1 MYGQGCIVATFGD
14 YAAIRQLMAD
24 LASEG
29 IEAAVP
35 ETVSL
40 GVISCKDL
48 GNTELASHERALL
61 LSSLVVFSI
70 YDFAR
75 AIVSCRPVARSPRRR
90 GDLRRVRCPNSLLF
104 RIVDCDGVIQ
114 ARDLEDAPVVVA
126 QTIGKKSLLLA
137 VDTDE
142 QRNQKSYAARVHIL
156 KALEVQDDRPYVPIR
171 CLVVGV
177 HKHVLGEGGEFPLH
191 IYYACFLTCAPDVHL
206 DLSFGH
212 FVPPSPVYLL
222 YSLILA
228 A

>member
-75 AIVSCRPVARSPRRR
+75 AIVSC
-90 GDLRRVRCPNSLLF
+90 LL
-104 RIVDCDGVIQ
+104 
-114 ARDLEDAPVVVA
+114 P
-126 QTIGKKSLLLA
+126 
-137 VDTDE
+137 
-142 QRNQKSYAARVHIL
+142 
-156 KALEVQDDRPYVPIR
+156 
-171 CLVVGV
+171 
-177 HKHVLGEGGEFPLH
+177 
-191 IYYACFLTCAPDVHL
+191 
-206 DLSFGH
+206 
-212 FVPPSPVYLL
+212 
-222 YSLILA
+222 
-228 A
+228 